1 MLKQLWD
8 KMWGKP
14 RGIQE
19 TRRVI
24 PIQVGLDFG
33 TSCTKIA
40 YSEIGGRLFRAV
52 VFNHLLP
59 HVPAFA
65 LPSVL
70 AIDEKGELLVGI
82 QAARFLRQ
90 QSWLEGLQRL
100 KMVVA
105 GKYDLAYR
113 EANEANTEAI
123 HLDYLK
129 RHGKDPDF
137 YSPERLTAIF
147 LAYAM
152 RQARKAIE
160 QAPEYKG
167 RQLDLT
173 FNICMPIDHLQNNQ
187 VKSVFEQIFA
197 WAWAIEKNS
206 PRNIGT
212 AEVLEISETT
222 RSLAI
227 YQPDNPEN
235 RVFAVPEAVAETA
248 SYLISLEKIPGL
260 HAVIDFGAGTTDVS
274 IFNLRGHFGLR
285 DEELQQFWYAA
296 RNIPWG
302 MVHIERLVAAHLGS
316 ICGEEGICS
325 SQEVADCLARCQNNS
340 ESNLTSAAA
349 LRGEINQK
357 LAEFHESAGYRSTWA
372 KAYGRLSRQTAWERV
387 QVFIGGG
394 GAQAPYVSQVFSEP
408 WWPNLRTRYQVSLL
422 PEPANYDAVG
432 GKAPFQRMAVAYG
445 LAIPLPQICEHVLP
459 EDCPNHT
466 PAPLP
471 IREIP
476 HHEELYD
483 T

>member
-14 RGIQE
+14 KGIQE

-52 VFNHLLP
+52 VFNHQLP

-82 QAARFLRQ
+82 QAARFLCQ
-90 QSWLEGLQRL
+90 KSWLEGLQRL

-105 GKYDLAYR
+105 GKYDSAYR
-113 EANEANTEAI
+113 EANTDAVFY
-123 HLDYLK
+123 DYLE

-152 RQARKAIE
+152 RQARNAVE
-160 QAPEYKG
+160 QAPEYRN

-206 PRNIGT
+206 PRNIET

-222 RSLAI
+222 RNLAI
-227 YQPDNPEN
+227 YQPENPET
-235 RVFAVPEAVAETA
+235 RVFAIPEAVAETA
-248 SYLISLEKIPGL
+248 SYLISLERIPGL

-274 IFNLRGHFGLR
+274 IFNLRGHFGFKN
-285 DEELQQFWYAA
+285 EELQQFWYAA

-316 ICGEEGICS
+316 TRSSEGICS
-325 SQEVADCLARCQNNS
+325 SQEVADCLARCQNHS
-340 ESNLTSAAA
+340 GANLTSTAA
-349 LRGEINQK
+349 LQGAIKRK
-357 LAEFHESAGYRSTWA
+357 LAEFHGSAGYRSTWG
-372 KAYGRLSRQTAWERV
+372 KAYGHLNRLTAWEKV
-387 QVFIGGG
+387 QVFVGGG

-408 WWPNLRTRYQVSLL
+408 VWSNLRTSYRVSLL
-422 PEPANYDAVG
+422 PEPADYDAVG
-432 GKAPFQRMAVAYG
+432 GKVPFQRMAVAYG
-445 LAIPLPQICEHVLP
+445 LAIPLPQIGVHVLP